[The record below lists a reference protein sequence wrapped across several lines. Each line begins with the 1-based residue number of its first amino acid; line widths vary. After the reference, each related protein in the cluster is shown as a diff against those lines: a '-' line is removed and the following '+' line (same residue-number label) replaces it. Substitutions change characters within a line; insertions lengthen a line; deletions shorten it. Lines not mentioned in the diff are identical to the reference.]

1 MTVSDLLKKLDR
13 LPAEADIF
21 IADNSITGWPIQ
33 VPIDSIVHNDKHK
46 QVFLIASDTQ
56 SIPPDDVIEK
66 ITYRDK

>member
-33 VPIDSIVHNDKHK
+33 VPIDSILHNDKNK

-66 ITYRDK
+66 ITFRDK

>member
-33 VPIDSIVHNDKHK
+33 VPIDGIVHNDKHK

-66 ITYRDK
+66 ITFRDK